1 MMLSE
6 ALTKLKN
13 LKSKAAR
20 TEKYIE
26 EAAVYYEDQKPDYD
40 YLAESARRGEINL
53 EIIDLKSKIQETNA
67 RTYLDFKGER
77 ISVARLILIN
87 ANLRS
92 EMAFVTKQMAH
103 STSSAE
109 TSWGKGRS
117 KDDVKKVLAV
127 GCDKTLFRAR
137 LDELEREKEEV
148 ERVMADVN
156 SSTKII

>member
-40 YLAESARRGEINL
+40 YLAESARRGEINM

-67 RTYLDFKGER
+67 RTSLDFKGER

-103 STSSAE
+103 STSAE
-109 TSWGKGRS
+109 TSWGKGRT